1 MPEHLPRNWIEM
13 RREWPGLTAY
23 QRFEAFVVAFRPPGK
38 HLMSSNG

>member
-23 QRFEAFVVAFRPPGK
+23 QRFEAFVVASPTTRQTPNE
-38 HLMSSNG
+38 L